1 MEQGLGR
8 KLWRL
13 VVENKRLV
21 ILAVCAIVFVALLED
36 VLEGELGRL
45 DRAAYALIVERLR
58 ADWLTPVMES
68 ISALAT
74 PVSLIVFLLVIVAL
88 SAILAPVIAPHNP
101 LEITRAYQPPS
112 AEHIFGTDYL
122 GRDVF
127 SRVLSG
133 ARTSIFATLVLVII
147 SFIIG

>member
-74 PVSLIVFLLVIVAL
+74 PVSTEPAK
-88 SAILAPVIAPHNP
+88 
-101 LEITRAYQPPS
+101 PPKMDS
-112 AEHIFGTDYL
+112 KSNADWKM
-122 GRDVF
+122 
-127 SRVLSG
+127 
-133 ARTSIFATLVLVII
+133 
-147 SFIIG
+147 